1 MIRNQ
6 WYVVLESKEVKPKK
20 PVGVTRLGE
29 KLVFWRDSNGEVN
42 CMHDRCPHLGA
53 QLCQGKV
60 NGDALACPF
69 HGFEFDARGQCVYLP
84 AVGRSGKIPKAM
96 QVDIYPTHEE
106 HGYIWIWWGDPEQVS
121 GVPKWFDIDN
131 SFSSAGFKEQWPVHY
146 SRMVENQ
153 LDVVHLPFVH
163 SNTIGS
169 GGKTVVDG
177 PVVKLIDNVIY
188 LWVYNRR
195 DNGTLARPPEDLPEP
210 QRPPFLVFNFPNLW
224 QNRISEDMRITAAFV
239 PIDEENSLIYIRT
252 YQRFMR
258 LPVLRKIVNAINNLA
273 SIYILHQDRRVV
285 IPQRPKKTALKK
297 MGEKIT
303 PADRAI
309 LMYRTQRNK
318 LKVEAG
324 QVEDQPASL

>member
-6 WYVVLESKEVKPKK
+6 WYVVLESKEVKRNK

-29 KLVFWRDSNGEVN
+29 KLVFWRDSRGKVS

-53 QLCQGKV
+53 QLCQGKI
-60 NGDALACPF
+60 NGDNLACPF
-69 HGFEFDARGQCVYLP
+69 HGFEFDSSGQCAYLP
-84 AVGRSGKIPKAM
+84 AVGRGGKIPKAM
-96 QVDIYPTHEE
+96 QVDVYPAYEA
-106 HGYIWIWWGDPEQVS
+106 HGYIWIWWGDPEKVS
-121 GVPKWFDIDN
+121 GEPKWFDIDD
-131 SFSSAGFKEQWPVHY
+131 SFSSIGFKEQWPVHY

-153 LDVVHLPFVH
+153 LDVLHLPFVH
-163 SNTIGS
+163 YNTIGA

-177 PVVKLIDNVIY
+177 PIVKLIDNMIY

-195 DNGTLARPPEDLPEP
+195 DDGTPPRSPEELPEP

-252 YQRFMR
+252 YQRFLR
-258 LPVLRKIVNAINNLA
+258 LPVLREIANAINNLA

-303 PADRAI
+303 PSDRAI
-309 LMYRTQRNK
+309 LMYRAQRFK
-318 LKVEAG
+318 LKAEAG
-324 QVEDQPASL
+324 QGEDQPG